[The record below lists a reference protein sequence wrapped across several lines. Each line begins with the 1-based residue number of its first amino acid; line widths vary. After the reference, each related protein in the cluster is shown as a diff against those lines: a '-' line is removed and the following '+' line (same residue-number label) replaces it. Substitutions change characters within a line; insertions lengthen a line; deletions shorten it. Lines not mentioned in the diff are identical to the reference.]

1 VQLIR
6 LFLVLL
12 HLIVLLGNRLLV
24 IGDRLLD
31 PNMDLERIEVAI
43 GRLILKFLR
52 VV

>member
-1 VQLIR
+1 VQLIH

-12 HLIVLLGNRLLV
+12 YLIVLLGNCLLV

-31 PNMDLERIEVAI
+31 PNMDLEQIGVVS
-43 GRLILKFLR
+43 GRLILRFLH